1 MTAHPV
7 DCSVEYL
14 GSEAAKET
22 WWYGKGDLF
31 AFDPP
36 WGVLKNKTGPGQ
48 PDELLV
54 IPKVKKL
61 AKWCHDAG
69 GTNAV
74 CLIRLTLEMYMDWK
88 RAFVEA
94 GWIVQLVPK
103 ISYKGAKF
111 MQHRNTK
118 KGHLSGQL

>member
-1 MTAHPV
+1 MTAHHV

-14 GSEAAKET
+14 GSEAAKEMF
-22 WWYGKGDLF
+22 WYGNVDLF

-36 WGVLKNKTGPGQ
+36 WGVLKDQT
-48 PDELLV
+48 DELLV
-54 IPKVKKL
+54 ETKVEKL
-61 AKWCHDAG
+61 AKELLAAG

-74 CLIRLTLEMYMDWK
+74 CLIRLTLEMYMDWN
-88 RAFVEA
+88 RAFKEV
-94 GWIVQLVPK
+94 GWNVQLVPK

-111 MQHRNTK
+111 MQRR